1 MPFKKDRIR
10 KLVAFSPDEW
20 AQVCAKAQEMN
31 MRTGTYIRVIAS
43 KGEIKKVDMRA
54 VNELRLELS
63 RIGNNINQIVHLA
76 NETQTVTYK
85 DVEILKKKLS
95 EIKSTLNHWLKS
107 LL

>member
-31 MRTGTYIRVIAS
+31 MRVGTYIRVIAS